1 MVSGS
6 RSRRSTTDTVLGVVG
21 VILAAASVAFPWH
34 VYFFPEQYAPPK
46 IAFSGNW
53 NPGVAEERP
62 PAILAVRRSRPV
74 AVSELTVSDPVVTAS
89 TPPDPA
95 RFAPEVVPVEE
106 QPFPNP
112 AGDYGVIF
120 VLNRSALMSDG
131 NGVFFVE
138 VGSQLP
144 DGSTVTAVT
153 ETPGGGEVQTSYDR
167 TYSPGN

>member
-1 MVSGS
+1 MSS
-6 RSRRSTTDTVLGVVG
+6 DRRSRRSTTDTALGVVG
-21 VILAAASVAFPWH
+21 VVLAAASVAFPWH
-34 VYFFPEQYAPPK
+34 VYFFPEQYTPPK
-46 IAFSGNW
+46 IAFSGKW

-74 AVSELTVSDPVVTAS
+74 AVSDPVVTAS

-95 RFAPEVVPVEE
+95 RFAPEAVPVEE
-106 QPFPNP
+106 QPFPN
-112 AGDYGVIF
+112 AGGDYGVIF

-144 DGSTVTAVT
+144 DGSTVTAVA
-153 ETPGGGEVQTSYDR
+153 ETPGGGEVRTSYDR
-167 TYSPGN
+167 TYSPDN